1 MMIVFWVC
9 VVGLAF
15 LWVGYFRL
23 DAMSKHMDIPYHKE
37 FSQATLVGLLI
48 ATASVILVAFL
59 EFAR

>member
-1 MMIVFWVC
+1 MIVFWLC

-23 DAMSKHMDIPYHKE
+23 DAMSKQMNLPYRKE
-37 FSQATLVGLLI
+37 ISQATLVGLLI
-48 ATASVILVAFL
+48 ATAAVILVAVL